1 MNYFEKSLITLELP
15 AVLKMLASCCVCDT
29 ARENAL
35 LLSPYTEKS
44 QVISAQQE
52 TDAAKQ
58 LSILRGSPA
67 FLSIKDIR
75 PSLSRADLGGTL
87 NNRELLEIARVLQ
100 SAAAV
105 KGYIA
110 DASDKKTCIDHLFS
124 ALRTN
129 KFLEN
134 KISSSLIG
142 DDEVADSA
150 SSELSN
156 IRRQMRISSSRIRET
171 LQKIVSS
178 PTYQKVLQEPIITM
192 RSDRYVVPVRAEF
205 KGAIPGLVHDI
216 SSSGATLFVEPMSV
230 LNANNELRE
239 LAAREKTEIERILAE
254 LSADCAG
261 HKNDIESDYVL
272 LVRLDLIF
280 AKAKLSYQI
289 NGISPVISEKEILL
303 KRARHPLLAKDT
315 VVPIDVELGKEFDTL
330 VITGPNTGGK
340 TVTLKTLGLLAA
352 MTQCGLHIPAC
363 DGSSL
368 PVFTHILADIGD
380 EQSIEQ
386 SLSTF
391 SAHMRNIVNILS
403 ECDEKSLLLFDE
415 LGAGTDPT
423 EGAALATAIIQKARD
438 CGATVAATTH
448 YAELKVFAMN
458 EKGVQNASC
467 EFDVETLRPT
477 YRLLIGIP
485 GKSNAFAV
493 SRKLGLGE
501 DIIEAARAYIN
512 SEKSGLES
520 SIEVLDSLRAGLEK
534 KNEEAEELLENAR
547 QDRKAAEKYKAEFE
561 QKYGKA
567 ERAAKREAE
576 RIISDARQTAE
587 EVFAQLDDMK
597 HRINEEENIQAVNK
611 ARSEL
616 LASLNRKEE
625 SYAEINAPR
634 DIRRSSRAVAIGD
647 TVEVTTLGL
656 RGEVSEIS
664 PARELTI
671 VSGAMTFKARE
682 EDCFLLEDASSN
694 NKKAKFSTGATLRT
708 NAKKEIDLRGME
720 SVEAVFTAEQF
731 LDNAVMSKLKTV
743 TIIHGKGTG
752 TLRAAIHR
760 MLRSN
765 KSVRSF
771 RLGNYGE
778 GETGVTIVE
787 LK

>member
-1 MNYFEKSLITLELP
+1 MNFFEKSLITLELP
-15 AVLKMLASCCVCDT
+15 AVLKMLASCCVCET
-29 ARENAL
+29 AKENAL

-58 LSILRGSPA
+58 LSVLRGSPA

-110 DASDKKTCIDHLFS
+110 EASDAKTCIDHLFS
-124 ALRTN
+124 ALRSN

-156 IRRQMRISSSRIRET
+156 IRRQMRITSSRIRDT

-178 PTYQKVLQEPIITM
+178 PTYQKVLQEPIITT

-216 SSSGATLFVEPMSV
+216 SSSGATLFIEPMSV

-239 LAAREKTEIERILAE
+239 LAAREKAEIECILAE
-254 LSADCAG
+254 LSADCAE
-261 HKNDIESDYVL
+261 HKDDIESDYVL

-289 NGISPVISEKEILL
+289 DGVSPLISEKEIVL
-303 KRARHPLLAKDT
+303 KRARHPLLSKDT
-315 VVPIDVELGKEFDTL
+315 VVPIDLELGKDFDTL

-352 MTQCGLHIPAC
+352 MAQCGLHIPAS
-363 DGSSL
+363 DGSCL

-403 ECDEKSLLLFDE
+403 ECDEDSLLLFDE

-438 CGATVAATTH
+438 LGATVAATTH

-467 EFDVETLRPT
+467 EFDVETLQPT

-485 GKSNAFAV
+485 GKSNAFAI
-493 SRKLGLGE
+493 SRKLGLDE
-501 DIIEAARAYIN
+501 DIIESARAYIN
-512 SEKSGLES
+512 SENSGLES
-520 SIEVLDSLRAGLEK
+520 SIEALDSLRVGLEK
-534 KNEEAEELLENAR
+534 KNEEAEQLLANAR
-547 QDRKAAEKYKAEFE
+547 EDREAAEKYKAEYE
-561 QKYGKA
+561 QRFGKA

-587 EVFAQLDDMK
+587 SVFAELDDMK
-597 HRINEEENIQAVNK
+597 RRINEEENIQAVNK

-625 SYAEINAPR
+625 SYAEAPAYREAR
-634 DIRRSSRAVAIGD
+634 DPQGLSPWAIW
-647 TVEVTTLGL
+647 
-656 RGEVSEIS
+656 
-664 PARELTI
+664 
-671 VSGAMTFKARE
+671 
-682 EDCFLLEDASSN
+682 
-694 NKKAKFSTGATLRT
+694 
-708 NAKKEIDLRGME
+708 
-720 SVEAVFTAEQF
+720 
-731 LDNAVMSKLKTV
+731 SKLRLWALKE
-743 TIIHGKGTG
+743 
-752 TLRAAIHR
+752 R
-760 MLRSN
+760 
-765 KSVRSF
+765 SVRYLRPES
-771 RLGNYGE
+771 
-778 GETGVTIVE
+778 
-787 LK
+787 

>member
-1 MNYFEKSLITLELP
+1 MNFFEKSLITLELP
-15 AVLKMLASCCVCDT
+15 AVLKMLASCCVCET
-29 ARENAL
+29 AKENAL

-44 QVISAQQE
+44 LVISAQQE

-58 LSILRGSPA
+58 LSVLRGSPA

-110 DASDKKTCIDHLFS
+110 EASDAKTCIDHLFS
-124 ALRTN
+124 ALRSN

-156 IRRQMRISSSRIRET
+156 IRRQMRITSSRIRDT

-178 PTYQKVLQEPIITM
+178 PTYQKVLQEPIITT

-216 SSSGATLFVEPMSV
+216 SSSGATLFIEPMSV

-239 LAAREKTEIERILAE
+239 LAAREKAEIERILAE
-254 LSADCAG
+254 LSADCAE
-261 HKNDIESDYVL
+261 HKDDIESDYVL

-289 NGISPVISEKEILL
+289 DGVSPLISEKEIVL
-303 KRARHPLLAKDT
+303 KRARHPLLSKDT
-315 VVPIDVELGKEFDTL
+315 VVPIDLELGKDFDTL

-352 MTQCGLHIPAC
+352 MAQCGLHIPAS
-363 DGSSL
+363 DGSCL

-403 ECDEKSLLLFDE
+403 ECDEDSLLLFDE

-438 CGATVAATTH
+438 LGATVAATTH

-467 EFDVETLRPT
+467 EFDVETLQPT

-485 GKSNAFAV
+485 GKSNAFAI
-493 SRKLGLGE
+493 SRKLGLDE
-501 DIIEAARAYIN
+501 DIIESARAYIN
-512 SEKSGLES
+512 SENSGLES
-520 SIEVLDSLRAGLEK
+520 SIEALDSLRVGLEK
-534 KNEEAEELLENAR
+534 KNEEAEQLLANAR
-547 QDRKAAEKYKAEFE
+547 EDREAAEKYKAEYE
-561 QKYGKA
+561 QRFGKA

-587 EVFAQLDDMK
+587 SVFAELDDMK
-597 HRINEEENIQAVNK
+597 RRINEEENIQAVNK

-625 SYAEINAPR
+625 SYAEAPAYR
-634 DIRRSSRAVAIGD
+634 EARRSSRPVAVGD
-647 TVEVTTLGL
+647 MVEVTTLSL
-656 RGEVSEIS
+656 KGEVSEIS
-664 PARELTI
+664 PTRELTV
-671 VSGAMTFKARE
+671 VSGAMTFKAKE
-682 EDCFLLEDASSN
+682 EDCFLLEDVSAK
-694 NKKAKFSTGATLRT
+694 NKKAKLSTGATLRT
-708 NAKKEIDLRGME
+708 DAKKEIDLRGME
-720 SVEAVFTAEQF
+720 SVEAVFTAEQL
-731 LDNAVMSKLKTV
+731 LDSAVMSKLKTV

-752 TLRAAIHR
+752 ALRAAIHR

-765 KSVRSF
+765 RSVRSF